1 MRSRFLCVAA
11 ALVCGTLPAWAD
23 GPLNPTTHDAIPGV
37 REFSGRLIARPVQ
50 VADALA
56 HGMTAE
62 QAATVQADAVAALA
76 DYPVESYVW
85 QTDEYIVSVPAGRT
99 ENEVSAELMASGVFQ
114 YVEPD
119 WTVFPLSC
127 PNDTRFANQWH
138 HNDNRME
145 SCDAW
150 NIEIGDP
157 SVSVGICD
165 TGVRTTH
172 SDLLLNRLEGYNA
185 VDQKWENA
193 GGAIADINGHGTQT
207 TGCAAANGNNANG
220 VSGVGWNL
228 SHRMLRVSNSS
239 SGSSSLSV
247 LQHAARTAVENGDSV
262 ASISYSGVDASSNL
276 TTATYVRSIGG
287 LMVWAAGNESR
298 QLTLSNRD
306 ADDLIVVGAT
316 TRFDRK
322 ASYSNYGVMVDL
334 VAPGSGVYT
343 TAAGGDDAY
352 ASATGTS
359 FACPLTAGLAALVW
373 SADPSLTS
381 TDVEAILKAGA
392 EDLGSAGI
400 DNTFGYGRINSFLTL
415 QAIP

>member
-1 MRSRFLCVAA
+1 MRGRFLCVMAVFAA
-11 ALVCGTLPAWAD
+11 VAASAWEQTARM
-23 GPLNPTTHDAIPGV
+23 PVAHVAIPGV
-37 REFSGRLIARPVQ
+37 REFSGRLIARPLQ
-50 VADALA
+50 VADAVA
-56 HGMTAE
+56 RGMTEE
-62 QAATVQADAVAALA
+62 QAAANQAAAQAALA
-76 DYPVESYVW
+76 NYPVETYVW
-85 QTDEYIVSVPAGRT
+85 QTDEYILSVPVGRT
-99 ENEVSAELMASGVFQ
+99 EDEVSADLMDSGAFQ

-127 PNDTRFANQWH
+127 PNDSNFSRQWH
-138 HNDNRME
+138 HKSTRMQ

-150 NIEIGDP
+150 DIEVGDP

-185 VDQKWENA
+185 VDEKWESL
-193 GGAIADINGHGTQT
+193 GGAINDIHGHGTET

-247 LQHAARTAVENGDSV
+247 LQHAARTAIENGDRV
-262 ASISYSGVDASSNL
+262 ASVSYSGVDSSSNL

-306 ADDLIVVGAT
+306 ADDIIVVGAT

-322 ASYSNYGVMVDL
+322 ASFSNFGMMVDL
-334 VAPGSGVYT
+334 VAPGAGVYT
-343 TAAGGDDAY
+343 TANGNDNAY
-352 ASATGTS
+352 ASASGTS
-359 FACPLTAGLAALVW
+359 FSCPLTAGLAALVW
-373 SADPSLTS
+373 SADPALSS
-381 TDVEAILKAGA
+381 EDVEAILKAGA
-392 EDLGSAGI
+392 EDLGAAGV
-400 DNTFGYGRINSFLTL
+400 DDTFGYGRINSLLSL